1 MYLYLEMSQDVAIL
15 SCLRKP
21 ENNRYVLKIPW
32 IPEYEPRS
40 WRNPWSF
47 ANQSVSAGS
56 CERERESHRT
66 LHTTSQ
72 AIQSPKIWKE
82 KMASLIMLPTSNTR
96 LNAQNTKARL
106 FSITRTIPMPMP
118 KMQFPLPKQN
128 KTKLKYQ
135 TTL

>member
-1 MYLYLEMSQDVAIL
+1 MFSRYHGYLSMSPDPGEIPGLLRINLYLQVVA
-15 SCLRKP
+15 K
-21 ENNRYVLKIPW
+21 
-32 IPEYEPRS
+32 
-40 WRNPWSF
+40 
-47 ANQSVSAGS
+47 
-56 CERERESHRT
+56 ERESHRT
-66 LHTTSQ
+66 LHTASQ